1 MVLQVTCDDVC
12 RAAERIQPWV
22 VATPLVP
29 ALALSERLGMRLA
42 LKLETRQR
50 TGSFKDR
57 GAANRLL
64 ELTGEQRA
72 RGVVTMSAGNHAQSV
87 AYQCRRMG
95 IPATIVM
102 PETTPFTKVRRTQE
116 HGARVVLH
124 GNAFAETIARADQIV
139 AEEHLS
145 LIHPYDDPYVIAGQ
159 GTIALEMLDAMPE
172 LDTLIVSVG
181 GGGLL
186 AGVLTAAKARNPAV
200 QVIGV
205 QTELYPSLYRLLHD
219 LEPVNNGQTIA
230 EGIAVKTAGALPFA
244 IVRDLVDDVVLV
256 SEASIEK
263 AIHLLLEEEKVLAE
277 GAGAAPVA
285 ALLACP
291 ERFVGRRIGLVIS
304 GANIDTGLLSNVI
317 MRVRLRDGRVVRLRV
332 EISDRPGVLADI
344 ARVIGESGANIMD
357 VVHHRLYSDISSK
370 NAELDITFETRV
382 ASDVDEIL
390 RKLGEASYLASVLE
404 STARVHRP

>member
-1 MVLQVTCDDVC
+1 MVLPVGEIDVC
-12 RAAERIQPWV
+12 RAAERIKPWI
-22 VATPLVP
+22 VATPTVEAP
-29 ALALSERLGMRLA
+29 ALSEHLGASLF

-64 ELTGEQRA
+64 ELTAVQRE

-87 AYQCRRMG
+87 AYMCRRFG

-116 HGARVVLH
+116 HGARVVIF
-124 GNAFAETIARADQIV
+124 GNTFSETIARAQEI
-139 AEEHLS
+139 AESEGLV
-145 LIHPYDDPYVIAGQ
+145 LVHPYDDAHVIAGQ
-159 GTIALEMLDAMPE
+159 GTIALEMLAERPD
-172 LDTLIVSVG
+172 LDTIVVSVG

-186 AGVLTAAKARNPAV
+186 AGILTAAKARKPSLE
-200 QVIGV
+200 VIGV
-205 QTELYPSLYRLLHD
+205 QTEFYPSLYRLLHGLPAVD
-219 LEPVNNGQTIA
+219 NGQTIA
-230 EGIAVKTAGALPFA
+230 EGIAVKTAGDLPFEIA
-244 IVRDLVDDVVLV
+244 RALVDDVVLV
-256 SEASIEK
+256 NEATVEK
-263 AIHLLLEEEKVLAE
+263 AIHVLLEEEKLLAE
-277 GAGAAPVA
+277 GAGAAPLA
-285 ALLACP
+285 AVLKDRA
-291 ERFVGRRIGLVIS
+291 RFAGRRVGLVIS

-332 EISDRPGVLADI
+332 EISDKPGVLADI

-382 ASDVDEIL
+382 ASDVDDIL
-390 RKLGEASYLASVLE
+390 RKLSDASYLASVLE
-404 STARVHRP
+404 STARVHRA